1 MKKYLLSLMAIL
13 FLATAASAQSTY
25 AKQLAKQRK
34 KEYKTAM
41 KQLKKENWK
50 PLQVGRSV
58 EVLLLEYYSKLEKL
72 GENGYGITGEGHVG
86 IKSSGEAVT
95 YNNAAQKYA
104 QQCGSTVKGRIV
116 RDIATSENNVQQDFS
131 HFYSAYETLVEKE
144 IKGEMKAAFTV
155 YKELKGNGYDFQ
167 TYFIIDED
175 AATNARIRAFE
186 NAARASE
193 AAQRYADKVA
203 KFVRDGFKDNE

>member
-1 MKKYLLSLMAIL
+1 M
-13 FLATAASAQSTY
+13 
-25 AKQLAKQRK
+25 
-34 KEYKTAM
+34 
-41 KQLKKENWK
+41 
-50 PLQVGRSV
+50 
-58 EVLLLEYYSKLEKL
+58 
-72 GENGYGITGEGHVG
+72 
-86 IKSSGEAVT
+86 
-95 YNNAAQKYA
+95 
-104 QQCGSTVKGRIV
+104 

-186 NAARASE
+186 NAARESE

>member
-95 YNNAAQKYA
+95 YNNAAQK
-104 QQCGSTVKGRIV
+104 
-116 RDIATSENNVQQDFS
+116 
-131 HFYSAYETLVEKE
+131 
-144 IKGEMKAAFTV
+144 
-155 YKELKGNGYDFQ
+155 
-167 TYFIIDED
+167 
-175 AATNARIRAFE
+175 
-186 NAARASE
+186 
-193 AAQRYADKVA
+193 
-203 KFVRDGFKDNE
+203 